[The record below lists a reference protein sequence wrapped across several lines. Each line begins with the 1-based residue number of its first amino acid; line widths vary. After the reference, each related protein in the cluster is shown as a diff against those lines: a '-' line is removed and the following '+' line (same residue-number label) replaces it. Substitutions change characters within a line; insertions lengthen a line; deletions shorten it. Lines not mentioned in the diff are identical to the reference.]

1 MRSLTQ
7 FDYMLDSYDSQDQ
20 ILEDLRSNFINTFPV
35 DYIRNKMTVAEYIE
49 GKGNKAVSYT
59 HLRAKNT

>member
-20 ILEDLRSNFINTFPV
+20 ILEDLRSNFI
-35 DYIRNKMTVAEYIE
+35 RK
-49 GKGNKAVSYT
+49 
-59 HLRAKNT
+59 LQ